1 MNHRAP
7 PGIVWISSS
16 LAIYNSFTSFAIL
29 SSLLPIFT
37 SFGEDVTVLFGSNAL
52 GVMGIHSL
60 TGEGRGTFPDH
71 TQETFEPKFIVTILN
86 WVFSTVNLS
95 SLLTSFS
102 PASLLCTQQGS
113 I

>member
-1 MNHRAP
+1 M
-7 PGIVWISSS
+7 WFSLL

-37 SFGEDVTVLFGSNAL
+37 SFGEDVTVLFRSNPL

-60 TGEGRGTFPDH
+60 TGEGRRTFPDH

-86 WVFSTVNLS
+86 WVLSTVNLS

-102 PASLLCTQQGS
+102 PASLFALSRGAS
-113 I
+113 D